1 MKNKSLIA
9 AIAALALA
17 LIGVIGWY
25 LLKPS
30 PPEGITPAKLLPKN
44 TLLAVEFIDL
54 EKSID
59 EFKSSK
65 LGKKLKEADLIGVL
79 KAQGTEKNVI
89 ENYNKVKS
97 AFLSAVDSLLFKEL
111 FGRKVLVAILPV
123 PIEQPTD
130 FKEVLSSV
138 VLISQTKHRTGLV
151 DFFNRLVTKKPEY
164 KTREYNGQEITNFEL
179 EKNIIVYYSLD
190 DNYLIATFDLKT
202 IQKCLDRKTNKQ
214 PSLADNE
221 YYQTLAKRLAA
232 SPYRAFVFNNT
243 KEMYE
248 NITLFLAHL
257 SGSAKQNKEMKQIA
271 ASLENWQGFDAFGSA
286 AYNDGS
292 DILQAKILVMFDKK
306 EMSTE
311 YAKIFS
317 SQPTENRTLKFIPDE
332 PLVYY
337 WTNLIDSKT
346 LLNFYL
352 KTYNLEEKAITSM
365 KAKFKNQTG
374 VELDE
379 ALQAIG
385 NQLSFVLTNVKTG
398 GLFPIPEMSLCVQTK
413 NRDTVLKL
421 VNSLIMKSKMEL
433 KEEKMNGTKINYLV
447 LPFGNDLQPS
457 YAFMEDFFI
466 VSTNRGLIKN
476 MINAAENGKSIAAG
490 QAFAYVNKGLTD
502 NNNIISFVKIDRLI
516 DRIIDIFE
524 WRVRLRELKAEK
536 QSPKSDI
543 VKDKIVI
550 PVIEG
555 LQMYETFGSRSFI
568 NGSELEVDS
577 FYKIKK

>member
-17 LIGVIGWY
+17 LIAVMSWY

-30 PPEGITPAKLLPKN
+30 PPVGITPAKLLPKN
-44 TLLAVEFIDL
+44 TLLAVELIDL
-54 EKSID
+54 EKTID
-59 EFKSSK
+59 EFKSSQ
-65 LGKKLKEADLIGVL
+65 LGKKLKETDLLGVL

-97 AFLSAVDSLLFKEL
+97 VFLSTVDSLLFKEL
-111 FGRKVLVAILPV
+111 FGSKVLVAILPV
-123 PIEQPTD
+123 HIEQSTD

-151 DFFNRLVTKKPEY
+151 DFFNQLVTKKPEY
-164 KTREYNGQEITNFEL
+164 TTREYNGHEITNFEL

-190 DNYLIATFDLKT
+190 DNYLIATFDLKA
-202 IQKCLDRKTNKQ
+202 IQNCLDRKTNKQ

-221 YYQTLAKRLAA
+221 YYQTLAKRLTT
-232 SPYRAFVFNNT
+232 SPYRAFAFNNT
-243 KEMYE
+243 KKMYE
-248 NITLFLAHL
+248 NITLLLAHS

-271 ASLENWQGFDAFGSA
+271 AALENWQGFNALGSA

-292 DILQAKILVMFDKK
+292 DILQAKILMMFEKK
-306 EMSTE
+306 ELSTE

-317 SQPTENRTLKFIPDE
+317 SQPIENRTIKFIPDE

-337 WTNLIDSKT
+337 WTNLVDPKT

-352 KTYNLEEKAITSM
+352 KTYNLEAKAITSM

-374 VELDE
+374 VEFDE

-398 GLFPIPEMSLCVQTK
+398 GLFPIPEMSLWVQTK

-421 VNSLIMKSKMEL
+421 VNSLIMQSRMEL
-433 KEEKMNGTKINYLV
+433 TEEKINGIKISYLF
-447 LPFGNDLQPS
+447 LPFGNDLQP
-457 YAFMEDFFI
+457 AFAFIEDFFI
-466 VSTNRGLIKN
+466 VSTNRGLITN
-476 MINAAENGKSIAAG
+476 MINAAKNGKSIVAG
-490 QAFAYVNKGLTD
+490 PEFTHVNKGLTD
-502 NNNIISFVKIDRLI
+502 KNNIISFVKIDRLI
-516 DRIIDIFE
+516 DNIIDIFE
-524 WRVRLRELKAEK
+524 WRDRLRELKAEK
-536 QSPKSDI
+536 QPHKSDI

-550 PVIEG
+550 PVIQG

-568 NGSELEVDS
+568 KGSELEIDS